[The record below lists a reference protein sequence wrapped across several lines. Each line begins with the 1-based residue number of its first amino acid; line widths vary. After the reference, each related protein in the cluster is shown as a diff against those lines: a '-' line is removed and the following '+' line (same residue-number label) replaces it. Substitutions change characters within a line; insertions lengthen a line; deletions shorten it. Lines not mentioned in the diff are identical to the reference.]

1 MEVTSA
7 VDVGETSQQLFH
19 DAFDLIERESIS
31 ATKALVF
38 SDVVE
43 NRALDVLEDE
53 VHIALHSNDF
63 LQLYHVFVVQS
74 PQCFHFTQ
82 AHGLI
87 PAIKLP
93 LHFLNGDCFTSC
105 LVYGLDNSAV
115 CTIAAVFYN
124 LELIHA
130 FGLFKVVFKSIWLG
144 N

>member
-1 MEVTSA
+1 MN
-7 VDVGETSQQLFH
+7 VGETSQQLFH
-19 DAFDLIERESIS
+19 DGFNLIEREPVGP
-31 ATKALVF
+31 TKALVF
-38 SDVVE
+38 TDVVE
-43 NRALDVLEDE
+43 NCALDVLEDK

-74 PQCFHFTQ
+74 PKCFHLTQ

-105 LVYGLDNSAV
+105 LVYRFHNSAV
-115 CTIAAVFYN
+115 SAIAAVFYN

-130 FGLFKVVFKSIWLG
+130 FRLFQVVF
-144 N
+144 